1 MKNKA
6 NSTDAVMPP
15 EGNNR
20 ILMRDGTTTYIL
32 NLHFRTDATD
42 SLEDK
47 VKKMIRKDVSAGNF

>member
-6 NSTDAVMPP
+6 NFTDAVTTP
-15 EGNNR
+15 EGNSR

-32 NLHFRTDATD
+32 NLHFRTDAAD

-47 VKKMIRKDVSAGNF
+47 VKKMIRKDVAAGNF